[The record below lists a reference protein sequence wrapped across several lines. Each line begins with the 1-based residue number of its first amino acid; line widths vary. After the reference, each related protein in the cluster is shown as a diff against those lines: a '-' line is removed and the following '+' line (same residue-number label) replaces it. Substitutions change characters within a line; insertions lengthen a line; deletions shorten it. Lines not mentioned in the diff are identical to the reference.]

1 MARVVIL
8 IEIEKNSNMGLFDK
22 IKEKVTALEV
32 SQNMNRFVV
41 LDVETTG
48 LSPKSDR
55 IVEIAL
61 IEFTEGAISK
71 QFVSR
76 FNPEC
81 PVGATEIHG
90 ITDADVINSPKFAE
104 KSNEILDFING
115 RTIVAHNARFDL
127 AFLRNELNFA
137 GFDISWI
144 PAFCTYEASRY
155 YFPHLDK
162 RKLVDCCNEAEI
174 ILINAHSAF
183 GDAKATGLLMNYY
196 LSPSKN
202 PKPRKE
208 DLDLISSQEKIE
220 ISQIAPRSFLKK
232 RHPVVQAAILRDRE
246 KPRNLNANQS
256 YESLRTAL
264 KACSIS
270 AILSDTLEVGIEQYL
285 DKLIEFLEDGV
296 ISKGEQ
302 KALIDLSETYELDAN
317 KQTLA
322 HEVLLRALAIQI
334 VQDESV
340 SNLERNEISNI
351 AQILGLSDKSSAL
364 ALKEAKEIKNE
375 SISRVLPSL
384 PEGWKLGEPLRVGD
398 KVVFTGC
405 DPEVRTSLETQSKKV
420 GVAISSS
427 VSARTKFLVTDG
439 SYVGN
444 KANDA
449 AKFGTLI
456 IAPDD
461 YKLFLKYIQP
471 ALGIESNKKNSK
483 SRQVGA
489 EDLDPAEVRAWALT
503 KGISVSPKGR
513 IHSDV
518 YEAFKSRTTN

>member
-104 KSNEILDFING
+104 KSYEILDFING

-144 PAFCTYEASRY
+144 PAFCTYEASHY
-155 YFPHLDK
+155 YFPHLDR

-196 LSPSKN
+196 LQRTQNLVK
-202 PKPRKE
+202 KI
-208 DLDLISSQEKIE
+208 LI
-220 ISQIAPRSFLKK
+220 
-232 RHPVVQAAILRDRE
+232 
-246 KPRNLNANQS
+246 
-256 YESLRTAL
+256 
-264 KACSIS
+264 
-270 AILSDTLEVGIEQYL
+270 
-285 DKLIEFLEDGV
+285 
-296 ISKGEQ
+296 
-302 KALIDLSETYELDAN
+302 
-317 KQTLA
+317 
-322 HEVLLRALAIQI
+322 
-334 VQDESV
+334 
-340 SNLERNEISNI
+340 
-351 AQILGLSDKSSAL
+351 
-364 ALKEAKEIKNE
+364 
-375 SISRVLPSL
+375 
-384 PEGWKLGEPLRVGD
+384 
-398 KVVFTGC
+398 
-405 DPEVRTSLETQSKKV
+405 
-420 GVAISSS
+420 
-427 VSARTKFLVTDG
+427 
-439 SYVGN
+439 
-444 KANDA
+444 
-449 AKFGTLI
+449 
-456 IAPDD
+456 
-461 YKLFLKYIQP
+461 
-471 ALGIESNKKNSK
+471 
-483 SRQVGA
+483 
-489 EDLDPAEVRAWALT
+489 
-503 KGISVSPKGR
+503 
-513 IHSDV
+513 
-518 YEAFKSRTTN
+518 

>member
-1 MARVVIL
+1 
-8 IEIEKNSNMGLFDK
+8 MGLLDK
-22 IKEKVTALEV
+22 IKEKVTASEM
-32 SQNMNRFVV
+32 SKNINRFVV

-55 IVEIAL
+55 ILEIAL
-61 IEFTEGAISK
+61 IEFTEGVISK

-104 KSNEILDFING
+104 KSNEILDFINR

-137 GFDISWI
+137 GFDVSWI
-144 PAFCTYEASRY
+144 PAFCTYEASHY
-155 YFPHLDK
+155 YFPHLER
-162 RKLVDCCNEAEI
+162 RKLVNCCNEAEI
-174 ILINAHSAF
+174 ILSNAHSAF
-183 GDAKATGLLMNYY
+183 GDATATGLLMNYY

-208 DLDLISSQEKIE
+208 DLDLISNQENIE
-220 ISQIAPRSFLKK
+220 ILEIAPRKFMGKK
-232 RHPVVQAAILRDRE
+232 HPAVQAAIMRERE

-256 YESLRTAL
+256 YQSLRTEL

-270 AILSDTLEVGIEQYL
+270 TILSETLEVGIEQYL
-285 DKLIEFLEDGV
+285 DKLIEFLEDGA
-296 ISKGEQ
+296 ISEGEQ
-302 KALIDLSETYELDAN
+302 QVLIDIGETYELDAN

-322 HEVLLRALAIQI
+322 HQLLLRALALQI

-340 SNLERNEISNI
+340 SNLERIELNNI
-351 AQILGLSDKSSAL
+351 ALILGLSDKFSAL
-364 ALKEAKEIKNE
+364 ALKEAKIIKDE
-375 SISRVLPSL
+375 SISRILPSL
-384 PEGWKLGEPLRVGD
+384 PEGWKLGEPLRVGN

-427 VSARTKFLVTDG
+427 VSAKTKFLVTDG

-456 IAPDD
+456 VTPDD
-461 YKLFLKYIQP
+461 YKLLLKYIQP
-471 ALGIESNKKNSK
+471 ALNIEQNKKTSK
-483 SRQVGA
+483 SSQVGA
-489 EDLDPAEVRAWALT
+489 EDLDPAEVRAWALA

-518 YEAFKSRTTN
+518 YEAFKSRTVN